1 MTKPTYFITGTDT
14 EIGKTTLSSVI
25 IRALVAKG
33 FRTAVMKPVA
43 AGAVSVDGVLH
54 NEDVDTLVSVANVS
68 LPTELVC
75 PYLLRTP
82 ISPNLS
88 AVQDGREIDVSHI
101 VDCYR
106 KIHQQAEAVI
116 VEGVGGFLVP
126 FSQDASSADL
136 AEQLKLP
143 VIMVV
148 GLKLGCI
155 SHALLTAEA
164 VRARGLV
171 LAGWIANCIDPG
183 MAFSDG
189 NIETLENW
197 LDAPRLGIMPYLK
210 SFEGAE
216 QYLDLNRL
224 PDWHK

>member
-1 MTKPTYFITGTDT
+1 MTGPACFITGTDT

-33 FRTAVMKPVA
+33 FRTAAMKPVA
-43 AGAVSVDGVLH
+43 AGAVSVDGILH
-54 NEDVDTLVSVANVS
+54 NEDVDALVSAANVP

-88 AVQDGREIDVSHI
+88 AMQDGREIDVSHI

-106 KIHQQAEAVI
+106 KIQQKADAVV

-126 FSQDASSADL
+126 FSKKTSSADL

-171 LAGWIANCIDPG
+171 LAGWIANRIDPD

-197 LDAPRLGIMPYLK
+197 LDAPRLGTMPYLK
-210 SFEGAE
+210 SFEGAG
-216 QYLDLNRL
+216 QYLDLSL
-224 PDWHK
+224 LLGWHK

>member
-1 MTKPTYFITGTDT
+1 MTKPAYFITGTDT

-33 FRTAVMKPVA
+33 FRTAAMKPVA
-43 AGAVSVDGVLH
+43 AGAVSVDGILH
-54 NEDVDTLVSVANVS
+54 NEDVDILVSVSNVS

-82 ISPNLS
+82 VSPNLS
-88 AVQDGREIDVSHI
+88 AMQDGRVIDVSHI

-126 FSQDASSADL
+126 FSQDTSSADL

-164 VRARGLV
+164 IRARGLV

-183 MAFSDG
+183 MAFSNG

-197 LDAPRLGIMPYLK
+197 LDAPRLGTMPYLK
-210 SFEGAE
+210 SFEGAG
-216 QYLDLNRL
+216 QYLDLSHL
-224 PDWHK
+224 PGWQK

>member
-1 MTKPTYFITGTDT
+1 MTGLAYFITGTDT

-25 IRALVAKG
+25 NRALVAKG
-33 FRTAVMKPVA
+33 FRTAAMKPVA
-43 AGAVSVDGVLH
+43 AGAVMVDGVLH
-54 NEDVDTLVSVANVS
+54 NEDVDALVSAANVS
-68 LPTELVC
+68 LPTGLVC

-82 ISPNLS
+82 VSPNLS
-88 AVQDGREIDVSHI
+88 ASQDGRTIDIPHI

-106 KIHQQAEAVI
+106 KIRQKAEAVI

-126 FSQDASSADL
+126 FSRNTSSADL
-136 AEQLKLP
+136 AEQLGLP

-164 VRARGLV
+164 IRARGLT
-171 LAGWIANCIDPG
+171 LAGWIANRVDPD
-183 MAFSDG
+183 MAFSEG

-197 LDAPRLGIMPYLK
+197 LDAPRLGTMPHLK
-210 SFEGAE
+210 TFKRAG
-216 QYLDLNRL
+216 QYLDLDIL
-224 PDWHK
+224 PGWHK

>member
-1 MTKPTYFITGTDT
+1 MTGPAYFITGTDT
-14 EIGKTTLSSVI
+14 EIGKTTLSSVV

-33 FRTAVMKPVA
+33 VRTAAMKPVA
-43 AGAVSVDGVLH
+43 AGAVMVDGALH
-54 NEDVDTLVSVANVS
+54 NEDVDTLVSAANVS
-68 LPTELVC
+68 LPTGLVC

-82 ISPNLS
+82 VSPNLS
-88 AVQDGREIDVSHI
+88 AMQDGRAIDIPHI

-106 KIHQQAEAVI
+106 KIRQKADAVI

-126 FSQDASSADL
+126 FSWDTSSADL
-136 AEQLKLP
+136 VGQLELP

-164 VRARGLV
+164 IRARGLT
-171 LAGWIANCIDPG
+171 LAGWIANRVNPD

-197 LDAPRLGIMPYLK
+197 LEAPRLGTMPYLK
-210 SFEGAE
+210 SFEGAG
-216 QYLDLNRL
+216 QYLDLSLL
-224 PDWHK
+224 PGWPK

>member
-1 MTKPTYFITGTDT
+1 MTKPAYFITGTDT

-25 IRALVAKG
+25 IRALVARG
-33 FRTAVMKPVA
+33 FRTAAMKPVA

-54 NEDVDTLVSVANVS
+54 NEDVDTLVSATNVS

-88 AVQDGREIDVSHI
+88 AMQDGREIDVSHI

-106 KIHQQAEAVI
+106 KIRQQAEAVI

-197 LDAPRLGIMPYLK
+197 LDAPRLGTMPYLK